1 MKHFFFILLGLSS
14 LSYPLVAKESKT
26 LSIGFGSCLHQEK
39 ESPILKIIQSEKMN
53 YFIMLGD
60 NIYADQ
66 LFANDKIPA
75 YEKQFKRP
83 EWKLIQK
90 DTKLLFTW
98 DDHDYGINDSGG
110 EYVDKVN
117 SRNIFLK
124 YISPMM
130 PKQISFGTENK
141 EGIFYSY
148 WIPFQGKKI
157 HIIIPDTRYFRSPL
171 EKSFYSY
178 LTGKSQYRPSSDTT
192 RTILGQEQWEWLT
205 KELAKPSDLLIFV
218 SSIQVLPTEQPFEK
232 WNNFPHERERLLLAL
247 QNANTKELLLV
258 SGDRH
263 IAEIHEYKI
272 PDKSSLIEI
281 TSSSLNLPLPFLP
294 LEYDSELKIGNAYK
308 NENYGFIQI
317 SLQDGLLRWSTSFK
331 DLNGKSVLE
340 VHSNMPANQLE
351 KK

>member
-1 MKHFFFILLGLSS
+1 MKHFFFILFCVSALNF
-14 LSYPLVAKESKT
+14 PLLAKESKT

-39 ESPILKIIQSEKMN
+39 ESTILKTILSEKLN

-75 YEKQFKRP
+75 YEKQFNRP
-83 EWKLIQK
+83 EWKVIQK
-90 DTKLLFTW
+90 NTKLLFTW
-98 DDHDYGINDSGG
+98 DDHDYGINDSGA
-110 EYVDKVN
+110 EYGDKIN
-117 SRNIFLK
+117 SRNVFLK
-124 YISPMM
+124 YVLPMM
-130 PKQISFGTENK
+130 PKQISLGTDNN

-157 HIIIPDTRYFRSPL
+157 HIVIPDTRYFRSPL

-178 LTGKSQYRPSSDTT
+178 LTGKSQYSPSSDTT
-192 RTILGQEQWEWLT
+192 RTILGKEQWEWLT
-205 KELAKPSDLLIFV
+205 KELSKPSDLLIFV

-232 WNNFPHERERLLLAL
+232 WNNFPHERNRLLLAL
-247 QNANTKELLLV
+247 QNANTKGLLLV

-263 IAEIHEYKI
+263 IAEIHEFKI
-272 PDKSSLIEI
+272 PNKSSLIEI

-294 LEYDSELKIGNAYK
+294 LEYDSELKIGSAYK
-308 NENYGFIQI
+308 NENYGTIQI
-317 SLQDGLLRWSTSFK
+317 SLKDGMLHWSTSIK
-331 DLNGKSVLE
+331 DLNGNSVLE
-340 VHSNMPANQLE
+340 VHSNLPANQLE

>member
-1 MKHFFFILLGLSS
+1 MKHFFFILLCLSS
-14 LSYPLVAKESKT
+14 LTIPLLAKDSKT

-39 ESPILKIIQSEKMN
+39 ESPILKTIQSEKLN

-60 NIYADQ
+60 NIYSDQ
-66 LFANDKIPA
+66 LSANDKIPA
-75 YEKQFKRP
+75 YEKQFNRP
-83 EWKLIQK
+83 EWKAIQK

-98 DDHDYGINDSGG
+98 DDHDYGVNDSGA
-110 EYVDKVN
+110 EYGDKIN

-124 YISPMM
+124 YVLPMM
-130 PKQISFGTENK
+130 PKQISLGTENN

-157 HIIIPDTRYFRSPL
+157 HIVIPDTRYFRSPL
-171 EKSFYSY
+171 EKSFYSF

-205 KELAKPSDLLIFV
+205 KELSKPSDLLIFV

-247 QNANTKELLLV
+247 QNAKTKGLLLV

-272 PDKSSLIEI
+272 QNKSSLIEI

-294 LEYDSELKIGNAYK
+294 LEYDSELKIGTAYK
-308 NENYGFIQI
+308 NENYGTIQI
-317 SLQDGLLRWSTSFK
+317 SLKDGMLHWSTSIK
-331 DLNGKSVLE
+331 DVKGNSVLE
-340 VHSNMPANQLE
+340 IQSNLPADQLE